1 MSRSSTRLSFA
12 SRWACGVVAALAL
25 AGCSG
30 EDLAVPGDLESPE
43 SSASDSVSPSE
54 SPTESPS
61 GSPTGSPSEEPS
73 TSTTDV
79 GCESARRGRP
89 GPMPDRPSVV
99 ELGRLSVGEPDRLT
113 AENFALSVA
122 HLFIDAR
129 DPRLQAAVIEAVAS
143 PRLGEEARG
152 RFIDA
157 YEDHASLEEPRRFTM
172 DAQVWLRSCI
182 VGPPPRPREVRVEV
196 AGVVAAAA
204 LGDSFLTTLRID
216 VVRRDDRWEVL
227 DLLDPEMR
235 TPVDPEVQGLKPLL
249 EGNHWRQVV
258 SEPVE
263 APEPEESEAPDESA
277 SPGESGSPSPAS
289 TSEDA
294 TPAGR

>member
-1 MSRSSTRLSFA
+1 MSRSSTRLSSA
-12 SRWACGVVAALAL
+12 SRWACGVVAAIVL
-25 AGCSG
+25 AGCSS

-43 SSASDSVSPSE
+43 SSASESVSPSE

-61 GSPTGSPSEEPS
+61 GSPSEEPS

-79 GCESARRGRP
+79 GCESEGKGRP

-99 ELGRLSVGEPDRLT
+99 ELGRLSGGEPDRLA

-129 DPRLQAAVIEAVAS
+129 DPRLQASVIDAVAS
-143 PRLGEEARG
+143 PRLGDEARD
-152 RFIDA
+152 RFLDA
-157 YEDHASLEEPRRFTM
+157 YEDNASLEEPRRFTV

-182 VGPPPRPREVRVEV
+182 VGPTPRPREVRVEV
-196 AGVVAAAA
+196 AGVVADPA

-227 DLLDPEMR
+227 DLLGPEMR